1 MRKSNNN
8 KKKVICIIPARGGSK
23 GIKNK
28 NLQKIGGKS
37 LISFPIRAAI
47 KSNVCDKILVST
59 DSIQI
64 AKEAKKK
71 WSRGTFFEKKKI
83 FWG

>member
-1 MRKSNNN
+1 MRKFNNN

-28 NLQKIGGKS
+28 NLQKICGKS
-37 LISFPIRAAI
+37 LLSFPIKAAI

-59 DSIQI
+59 DSTKI
-64 AKEAKKK
+64 AEEAKKYGY
-71 WSRGTFFEKKKI
+71 RF
-83 FWG
+83 